1 MTTLMAR
8 ITWSLMHHPLRSP
21 PFKDNPR
28 GGFYA
33 LKKPKADYSVRTTKA
48 ETERREEDSEA
59 RISSALALRR
69 AQQENSKG

>member
-8 ITWSLMHHPLRSP
+8 TTWSLMHHLLRSP

-59 RISSALALRR
+59 RISSALVLRR
-69 AQQENSKG
+69 AQQANSKG